1 MKGFDLEDV
10 AEVIQPEGENLPV
23 VKSTT
28 TLSKPGDNS
37 TPTSSPQTLTQAAA
51 QNFGRILDLAGG
63 IVEIQRMKVASDALL
78 AKMEADRKQ
87 LLALAEAY
95 VLMKNA
101 DTNSDT
107 ARMNVI
113 RLMMQDFYQFC
124 QQSNV
129 QITSEHFK
137 QIITNIVDQMGG
149 MKNE

>member
-10 AEVIQPEGENLPV
+10 AEVIQPKGENLPV

-37 TPTSSPQTLTQAAA
+37 TPTSSPQTITQAAA
-51 QNFGRILDLAGG
+51 QNFGKILELAGG
-63 IVEIQRMKVASDALL
+63 IVEIQRMKVASDAVL
-78 AKMEADRKQ
+78 AKMEADREQ
-87 LLALAEAY
+87 LLAEAEAY

-113 RLMMQDFYQFC
+113 RLMMQDFYQQNNQQMKDEVFC
-124 QQSNV
+124 
-129 QITSEHFK
+129 K
-137 QIITNIVDQMGG
+137 IITDTIEKLGR
-149 MKNE
+149 KNNE

>member
-51 QNFGRILDLAGG
+51 QNLGRILDLAGG
-63 IVEIQRMKVASDALL
+63 IVEIQRMKVASDAAL
-78 AKMEADRKQ
+78 AKMEAYRKQ
-87 LLALAEAY
+87 LLAEAEAY

-113 RLMMQDFYQFC
+113 RLMMQDFYQQNNQQMKDEVFC
-124 QQSNV
+124 
-129 QITSEHFK
+129 K
-137 QIITNIVDQMGG
+137 IITDTIEKLGR
-149 MKNE
+149 KNNE

>member
-63 IVEIQRMKVASDALL
+63 IVEIQRMKVASDAVL
-78 AKMEADRKQ
+78 AKMKADIE
-87 LLALAEAY
+87 LLRAEAEKY
-95 VLMKNA
+95 VDMMNA
-101 DTNSDT
+101 STRSAVD
-107 ARMNVI
+107 RMNVI
-113 RLMMQDFYQFC
+113 RLMMQDYN
-124 QQSNV
+124 QQSSPN
-129 QITSEHFK
+129 IKSEDFK
-137 QIITNIVDQMGG
+137 DIITKTIEELGRIN
-149 MKNE
+149 NE